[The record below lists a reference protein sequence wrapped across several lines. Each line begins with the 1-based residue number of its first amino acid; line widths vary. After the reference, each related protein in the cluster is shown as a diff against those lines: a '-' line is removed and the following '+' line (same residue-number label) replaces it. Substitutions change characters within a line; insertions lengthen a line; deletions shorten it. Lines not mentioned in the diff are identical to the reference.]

1 MNIGGSILVLRRFQI
16 DETGASGAHVLIE
29 AREAGLI
36 NFILTL
42 IGLDPNSS
50 LKVTRGSISFRT
62 SSVFGSSQV
71 STPLPNIGAFVGG
84 YKKPFLALVLSA
96 ITLISGFFFFLLIGV
111 FYGDL
116 GLIFTL
122 TMWVISL
129 VSLIYYLLNK
139 VMFIGFET
147 SGGGTYGFAFKASV
161 IEGVGVDINRVEQTI
176 DFVNSLISSAALG
189 EVVLESAKPK
199 AIGGRQSTL
208 VYNKNPVAQQTAMPL
223 PVYQAQIQTTAN
235 QPLPAPLTPVLSQQ
249 QAPVQPAVN
258 QPLPAPQAPALFQQ
272 QTPSPLSV
280 QQAPVQPAVN
290 QPLPEPQA
298 PAEFQQ
304 QPSKPQ

>member
-1 MNIGGSILVLRRFQI
+1 M
-16 DETGASGAHVLIE
+16 
-29 AREAGLI
+29 
-36 NFILTL
+36 
-42 IGLDPNSS
+42 
-50 LKVTRGSISFRT
+50 
-62 SSVFGSSQV
+62 
-71 STPLPNIGAFVGG
+71 
-84 YKKPFLALVLSA
+84 
-96 ITLISGFFFFLLIGV
+96 GV

-122 TMWVISL
+122 TLWVISL
-129 VSLIYYLLNK
+129 LSLIYYLLNK

-161 IEGVGVDINRVEQTI
+161 IEGVGIDINRVEQTI
-176 DFVNSLISSAALG
+176 DYVNSLISSAALG
-189 EVVLESAKPK
+189 EVVLESAKPN

-208 VYNKNPVAQQTAMPL
+208 VYNKSPVAQQTAMPL
-223 PVYQAQIQTTAN
+223 RVNQAQIQTTAN
-235 QPLPAPLTPVLSQQ
+235 QPLPALLAPVLSQQQAPTPLSVQ

-298 PAEFQQ
+298 PALFQQ
-304 QPSKPQ
+304 QPSNPQ